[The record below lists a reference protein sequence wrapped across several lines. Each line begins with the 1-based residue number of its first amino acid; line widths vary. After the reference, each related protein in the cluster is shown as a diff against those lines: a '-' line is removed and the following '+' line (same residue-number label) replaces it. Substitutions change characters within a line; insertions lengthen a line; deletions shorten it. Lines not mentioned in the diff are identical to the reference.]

1 MATKEGEQPLPR
13 MMLWS
18 MKGIFHLLVL
28 VAAGE
33 ILCPFSRKIKKLDTG
48 TVSCEVASFVEKV
61 GSCMGCAGVAC

>member
-1 MATKEGEQPLPR
+1 VMATNGGEQPLPL

-33 ILCPFSRKIKKLDTG
+33 MLCPFSRKKLDTE
-48 TVSCEVASFVEKV
+48 TVSCEVASCEVASFAGTV
-61 GSCMGCAGVAC
+61 G